1 MKPAVEIIKKRRRV
15 VFVEYDVTRMT
26 EAQVDA
32 LLLALASC
40 PGASFRV
47 EIDTSREC

>member
-1 MKPAVEIIKKRRRV
+1 MTDQKPRRRRRV
-15 VFVEYDVTRMT
+15 VFVECDVTSMT

-40 PGASFRV
+40 KDASFRV
-47 EIDTSREC
+47 EVKHDG

>member
-1 MKPAVEIIKKRRRV
+1 MIPPKTQRKRRV

-32 LLLALASC
+32 LLCALTSC
-40 PGASFRV
+40 KDASFRV
-47 EIDTSREC
+47 EVKHDG